1 MGHGFWKDQIWV
13 PEMAADTAAMQR
25 EFAPHLMSMDLSWS
39 IYRNYTYSSRDY
51 LTLDHGDNTM
61 INVTVG
67 KTIIL
72 IKLPTTENV
81 RHPTYKNGITGWW
94 FQPLPKMLVNEDGY
108 SQYMQK

>member
-1 MGHGFWKDQIWV
+1 M
-13 PEMAADTAAMQR
+13 
-25 EFAPHLMSMDLSWS
+25 
-39 IYRNYTYSSRDY
+39 
-51 LTLDHGDNTM
+51 DHGDNTM